1 LNSRAYES
9 ATFRWK
15 QFRARFSDQQFSGR
29 SMQCGRCRI
38 AIQYISI
45 FVFDQDRIW
54 RAFEERAEE
63 SLSLHGGILTILR
76 GRGSLEFRYAG
87 LDVAGEY
94 SVWDAVSMPIS

>member
-1 LNSRAYES
+1 
-9 ATFRWK
+9 
-15 QFRARFSDQQFSGR
+15 
-29 SMQCGRCRI
+29 MQCGCRRI

-87 LDVAGEY
+87 LDAAGEY
-94 SVWDAVSMPIS
+94 SVWDAVSMPISRILSVTDRNPRWDAIRQRRCSAI